1 MSNKKFSKEHEWI
14 TVNGETG
21 TVGISDYA
29 QKQLGDVVFVSWT
42 REIGEKVKQ
51 YDDVAEIESV
61 KSVSQVFSPVSGE
74 ILEFNKILEDESKC
88 GIINNDPYGEGW
100 LFKIKIDDI
109 KDLDSLMSEDEYN
122 NFIKNL

>member
-1 MSNKKFSKEHEWI
+1 MANKKFSKEHEWI
-14 TVNGETG
+14 MVEREIG

-29 QKQLGDVVFVSWT
+29 QKQLGDVVYVGFV

-74 ILEFNKILEDESKC
+74 LVEFNKIFEDESKS
-88 GIINNDPYGEGW
+88 GIINQDPYGEGW
-100 LFKIKIDDI
+100 IFKIKLLDF
-109 KDLDSLMSEDEYN
+109 KELDSLMTEEEYN
-122 NFIKNL
+122 KFIENL